1 MANKNR
7 RRIAMFD
14 LEAVTSSRKSDNPN
28 RIGVQKTLDLLQK
41 IPKDDWILTL
51 WDSQVTFLLF

>member
-28 RIGVQKTLDLLQK
+28 RIGVQKTLIYCK
-41 IPKDDWILTL
+41 KFKRMIG
-51 WDSQVTFLLF
+51 F

>member
-41 IPKDDWILTL
+41 IQKMIG
-51 WDSQVTFLLF
+51 F